1 MRNPTTITRP
11 LASLFTL
18 CQNTQSLL
26 FPSSPLL
33 FFSIPPVP
41 SLPPAFLLRMKTLL
55 GEEYDAFLASYDAPP
70 EVGLRVNTLKLSPA
84 EFQTVS
90 PFLLEPL
97 LWTDAGFRVL
107 ETEDRPGLHPY
118 HAAGLYYLQEPSA
131 QAVAEI
137 LDPQP
142 GERILDLA
150 AAPGGK
156 TTHIAAKMENQ
167 GVLVANEIHPKRVWD
182 LTKNLERWG
191 ARNTLITNET
201 PERLADA
208 LPEYFDR
215 VLVDAPCSGE
225 GMFRKTPEA
234 TRDWSPEFVAGCA
247 LRQTV
252 ILDTAA
258 QLVRPGG
265 WLCYA
270 TCTFAPEENEH
281 VIARFLE
288 TYPEFSLITPSRRP
302 GFSSSPFPLFPSS
315 PPLTNPTPV
324 RLYPHRAPGEGHF
337 ITLMQRTSPPLPQR
351 SSFPLP
357 LFSPSR
363 SLRRLLPFWDTFTN
377 ETLILRLNPHQLRLV
392 KSYLYYMP
400 LEAPDLTRL
409 RLIRPGWWLGS
420 FKKDRFE
427 PSHAL
432 AMALTPEEAQRVLPL
447 NGPDALAYLR
457 RETLR
462 LSPSGH
468 PDGWTLVTLDHFPL
482 GWGKMVK
489 GILKNHL
496 PAGLRMV

>member
-1 MRNPTTITRP
+1 M
-11 LASLFTL
+11 
-18 CQNTQSLL
+18 
-26 FPSSPLL
+26 
-33 FFSIPPVP
+33 P
-41 SLPPAFLLRMKTLL
+41 SLPPEFLSRMKALL
-55 GEEYDAFLASYDAPP
+55 GDEYDAFLASYDAPP

-84 EFQTVS
+84 KFQTIF
-90 PFLLEPL
+90 PFPLEPL
-97 LWTDAGFRVL
+97 PWTDAGFRVL

-131 QAVAEI
+131 QAVVEI

-156 TTHIAAKMENQ
+156 TTHIAAKMQNQ
-167 GVLVANEIHPKRVWD
+167 GILVANEIHPKRVWD

-191 ARNTLITNET
+191 VRNTLITNEA
-201 PERLADA
+201 PERLASA
-208 LPEYFDR
+208 LPEFFDR

-234 TRDWSPEFVAGCA
+234 IRDWSLEFVTGCA
-247 LRQTV
+247 LRQNA

-270 TCTFAPEENEH
+270 TCTYTPEENEH
-281 VIARFLE
+281 VIARFLDIH
-288 TYPEFSLITPSRRP
+288 PEYELITPPWQP
-302 GFSSSPFPLFPSS
+302 GFSPSPLLPFSPTHPS
-315 PPLTNPTPV
+315 PTPTPV
-324 RLYPHRAPGEGHF
+324 RLFPHRAPGEGHF
-337 ITLMQRTSPPLPQR
+337 IALMQYTSPPLPKR
-351 SSFPLP
+351 SSSPLP
-357 LFSPSR
+357 HFSPSPN
-363 SLRRLLPFWDTFTN
+363 LRRLLPLWDTFTN

-400 LEAPDLTRL
+400 SGTPELTSV
-409 RLIRPGWWLGS
+409 RLIRPGWWLGR

-432 AMALTPEEAQRVLPL
+432 AMALTSEEVQRILPL
-447 NGPDALAYLR
+447 NEPDALAYLR

-462 LSPSGH
+462 FSPGGH

-482 GWGKMVK
+482 GWGKIVK
-489 GILKNHL
+489 GTLKNHL